1 MNSGKV
7 QALSISPAELE
18 ILKILWDDSPLDAD
32 SIILRLDTNQ
42 STHPRTVKTLLN
54 RLVKKKAIDFKEEG
68 RKYHYFSILDRDTY
82 FKHETQSFLNRCF
95 DGQISPLLTYFA
107 KQNKL
112 SDKDIAEL
120 EQLIEHMKVQGD
132 E

>member
-1 MNSGKV
+1 MNARKV
-7 QALSISPAELE
+7 QASSIGPAELE
-18 ILKILWDDSPLDAD
+18 VLKILWDSSPLDAD
-32 SIILRLDTNQ
+32 SIILRLDSNQ

-54 RLVKKKAIDFKEEG
+54 RLVKKKAIGFKEEG
-68 RKYHYFSILDRDTY
+68 RKYHYFAILDRDTY
-82 FKHETQSFLNRCF
+82 FRYETQSFLNRCF
-95 DGQISPLLTYFA
+95 DGQLSPLVSYFA

-120 EQLIEHMKVQGD
+120 ERLIELMKVQGD